1 MVTLMETV
9 FPGHANHY
17 GTLFGG
23 IALQWMDKAA
33 FVAASRHA
41 RKTVVTARS
50 ESVDFERPVKAGQ
63 LAECTARVVETR
75 TTSMV
80 VETELWAEDL
90 LSGDRCLC
98 TRGRFVMVALD
109 AHGKPTGVPALP

>member
-33 FVAASRHA
+33 FIAASRHA
-41 RKTVVTARS
+41 RKAVVTARS
-50 ESVDFERPVKAGQ
+50 ESVDFEQPVKAGQ
-63 LAECTARVVETR
+63 LAECSARVVETR
-75 TTSMV
+75 RTSMI

-109 AHGKPTGVPALP
+109 AHGKPTRVTRT

>member
-1 MVTLMETV
+1 MVTLMEMV
-9 FPGHANHY
+9 FPSHTNHY

-33 FVAASRHA
+33 FIAASRHA

-50 ESVDFERPVKAGQ
+50 ESIDFEQPVRSGQ
-63 LAECTARVVETR
+63 LVECTARVVETGK
-75 TTSMV
+75 TSMT

-109 AHGKPTGVPALP
+109 AHGKPAQVGPAA